1 MEECYHRD
9 YTHGVDP
16 KRLPCKTG
24 VVRSRE
30 STTDN
35 PDDPLASAELD
46 LDRIRR
52 AAKTSGTAILCDALE
67 ACRAERDE
75 ALAAVADC
83 KEKFDRRV
91 LGAVAAALLDRRALE
106 AIAASLDRRA
116 LDAIAALLDGA
127 EWEADVLDEV
137 AGLVRDT
144 GRDVGEIDG
153 YEDDVEDYDIKTGT
167 YCECGAKYDP
177 ELPGY
182 ECAR

>member
-1 MEECYHRD
+1 MDECYHRD

-35 PDDPLASAELD
+35 PDEPLD

-83 KEKFDRRV
+83 KAE
-91 LGAVAAALLDRRALE
+91 LH
-106 AIAASLDRRA
+106 RRA
-116 LDAIAALLDGA
+116 LDAIAALLDSP
-127 EWEADVLDEV
+127 EWKAFDS
-137 AGLVRDT
+137 
-144 GRDVGEIDG
+144 DG